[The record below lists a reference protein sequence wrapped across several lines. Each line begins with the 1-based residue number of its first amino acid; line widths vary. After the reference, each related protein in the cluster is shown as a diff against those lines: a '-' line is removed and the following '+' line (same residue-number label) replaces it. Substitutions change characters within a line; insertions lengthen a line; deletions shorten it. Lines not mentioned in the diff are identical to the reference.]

1 MEMKLNFM
9 IFFPNEAKNFYQR
22 FRAKPRREQGFNKK
36 YPGQSV
42 VPQLAQLV
50 RQTIIPFTGRPI
62 DISSERSREF
72 GVEVLPA
79 IAPYLDVNSKEY
91 IQHRAPRGI

>member
-1 MEMKLNFM
+1 MEMKLYFM
-9 IFFPNEAKNFYQR
+9 IFFPNEAKNFRER
-22 FRAKPRREQGFNKK
+22 FRTKPRREQGFNKK

-50 RQTIIPFTGRPI
+50 WQAIISLAGRAV
-62 DISSERSREF
+62 DIPPEGCREF

-91 IQHRAPRGI
+91 IQHQATRGI